1 MAVKINYIN
10 KSIDK
15 TSSNIALFVNE
26 KFSTDNIKR
35 FLTDQE
41 LSYIKDL
48 LKIADLLK
56 NLFVYELNSKKK
68 IILISIKNKLKSSDI
83 ENLGAEFFDRV
94 NFGKG
99 SEYFILS
106 DTVVGNYKNLLGY
119 FLHGLKLKSYEF
131 NKYKTKKR
139 Y

>member
-48 LKIADLLK
+48 LKIADLKK

-68 IILISIKNKLKSSDI
+68 K
-83 ENLGAEFFDRV
+83 
-94 NFGKG
+94 
-99 SEYFILS
+99 
-106 DTVVGNYKNLLGY
+106 
-119 FLHGLKLKSYEF
+119 
-131 NKYKTKKR
+131 
-139 Y
+139 

>member
-48 LKIADLLK
+48 LKIADLKK

-68 IILISIKNKLKSSDI
+68 
-83 ENLGAEFFDRV
+83 
-94 NFGKG
+94 
-99 SEYFILS
+99 
-106 DTVVGNYKNLLGY
+106 
-119 FLHGLKLKSYEF
+119 
-131 NKYKTKKR
+131 
-139 Y
+139 